1 MEKPQWIPRKELL
14 DPGIWERM
22 DEAPPAP
29 GAEFHQFQ
37 LGIGIH
43 GKGGREMKQS
53 IRSEQS
59 QAGESRS
66 RGEIGKNSRFLDA
79 KALGEELPGLG
90 GAKSG
95 GKSWKKWLRMQM
107 WE

>member
-1 MEKPQWIPRKELL
+1 
-14 DPGIWERM
+14 M

-53 IRSEQS
+53 IGSEQS

-66 RGEIGKNSRFLDA
+66 RGEIGKNSRFLDT
-79 KALGEELPGLG
+79 KALGEEF
-90 GAKSG
+90 
-95 GKSWKKWLRMQM
+95 
-107 WE
+107 